1 MMDLEKLKALA
12 DAATPGPWR
21 VRQDGSA
28 SWLCQPDQSGLELK
42 DSAIR
47 LPMKRSHDDRERNR
61 LDALFIAAAREAVPA
76 LIAEVERLRVESA
89 RLTRLAGHARNV
101 WAAVGEVLAA
111 NGCECECG
119 CHIDE
124 HADDCERCLGCR
136 VEMAMRS
143 ATSGAVIVEGGA

>member
-89 RLTRLAGHARNV
+89 RLTSDLVNMQETARNY
-101 WAAVGEVLAA
+101 AALFHRERNRRRALLERIVELSA
-111 NGCECECG
+111 
-119 CHIDE
+119 D
-124 HADDCERCLGCR
+124 ADD
-136 VEMAMRS
+136 A
-143 ATSGAVIVEGGA
+143 SGP